1 MPETVEYYLILHKSH
16 RYAKPTARITKGS
29 PALKKNEISIKMKVS
44 VPSAL
49 FETPQLQAV
58 VNLPDDRLAP
68 EVFNLEVKQ
77 NLEEIISQNTGL
89 QVEIVE
95 KPKEEN

>member
-1 MPETVEYYLILHKSH
+1 MSENIEFYLILHK
-16 RYAKPTARITKGS
+16 RNRWADPTVRITKGS
-29 PALKKNEISIKMKVS
+29 PVLKKNEISIKMKVS

-77 NLEEIISQNTGL
+77 T
-89 QVEIVE
+89 
-95 KPKEEN
+95 

>member
-1 MPETVEYYLILHKSH
+1 MAEKIEFYLILHKSGK
-16 RYAKPTARITKGS
+16 YARPTARITKGS

-58 VNLPDDRLAP
+58 VNLPEDRLAP
-68 EVFNLEVKQ
+68 EVFNLDVKQ
-77 NLEEIISQNTGL
+77 NLEEIITQNTGL
-89 QVEIVE
+89 TVEIIE
-95 KPKEEN
+95 KQKEE